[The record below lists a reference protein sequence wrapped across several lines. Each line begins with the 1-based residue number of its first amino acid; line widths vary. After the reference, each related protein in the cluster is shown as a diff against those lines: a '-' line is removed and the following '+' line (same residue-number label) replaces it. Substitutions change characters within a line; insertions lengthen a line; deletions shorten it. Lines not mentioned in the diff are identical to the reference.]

1 MENSNSARPMWR
13 FFDGSVSVSISML
26 LSVALNYCAFCA
38 GVPVLGFLRE
48 LTNREDGIIIVA
60 TLLLFPTTAM
70 LYGGFKVF
78 FAAKEA
84 VENKARQRGPRGG
97 PPRGG
102 PRGGPPR
109 RAAKRAAKKAA
120 RRAAKKAARRS
131 APASTKCWNS
141 TA

>member
-1 MENSNSARPMWR
+1 MENSSAARPMWR

-84 VENKARQRGPRGG
+84 VENKARQKGREEGRQEG
-97 PPRGG
+97 RQEE
-102 PRGGPPR
+102 
-109 RAAKRAAKKAA
+109 RARISKVLEQHGVTLTPELAKSLSGDAE
-120 RRAAKKAARRS
+120 
-131 APASTKCWNS
+131 
-141 TA
+141 

>member
-1 MENSNSARPMWR
+1 MENSSAARPMWR

-48 LTNREDGIIIVA
+48 LTNRDDGIIIVA

-84 VENKARQRGPRGG
+84 VENKARQKGREEGREEGRQEG
-97 PPRGG
+97 RQEE
-102 PRGGPPR
+102 
-109 RAAKRAAKKAA
+109 RARISKVLEQHGVTLTPELAKSLSGDAE
-120 RRAAKKAARRS
+120 
-131 APASTKCWNS
+131 
-141 TA
+141 